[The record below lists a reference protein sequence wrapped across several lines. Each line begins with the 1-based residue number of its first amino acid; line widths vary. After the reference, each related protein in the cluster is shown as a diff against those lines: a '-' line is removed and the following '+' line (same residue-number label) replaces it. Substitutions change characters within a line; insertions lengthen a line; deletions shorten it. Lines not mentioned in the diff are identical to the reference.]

1 MKKWLKIITLQD
13 PDDERIKE
21 TYLVKTHLSEKE
33 LQETVRYI
41 VYYFEN
47 SEDIVSWNYEILM
60 KELEKRG
67 FIEIIPAEK
76 ITLYA

>member
-1 MKKWLKIITLQD
+1 MKKWLKVITLQD

-21 TYLVKTHLSEKE
+21 IYLVKTHLSEKE

-47 SEDIVSWNYEILM
+47 SEDVVSWNYEILM

>member
-13 PDDERIKE
+13 PDDERIRE

-41 VYYFEN
+41 TYYFEN
-47 SEDIVSWNYEILM
+47 SEDIVSWNYETLM
-60 KELEKRG
+60 RELEKRG